1 MSRDKLAIVL
11 IPVFRKRNRQGR
23 VLDMPSG
30 GSCLDEEMRVWV
42 RSPTCSK
49 GRPCVKAGRRNLE
62 NCHSLAEKFTDD
74 RDENRTSIRKVGHQ
88 EPELEQR
95 MTP

>member
-1 MSRDKLAIVL
+1 MNKQGCEVKSFHVWGKAILRKSRKA
-11 IPVFRKRNRQGR
+11 
-23 VLDMPSG
+23 
-30 GSCLDEEMRVWV
+30 
-42 RSPTCSK
+42 
-49 GRPCVKAGRRNLE
+49 RPDGATWRTV
-62 NCHSLAEKFTDD
+62 SLAEKFTDN